1 MDNAFNLSSTKIIQV
16 IAEAEVM
23 SIFFPRVGKALIVD
37 TRYNPEAAPTVFV
50 DEMAGSPQDRL
61 DSIRRLRPQFKELAQ
76 LTLAPWVGST
86 RSFAEQGLLDAVVA
100 RFHSEGFPETADEAR
115 VAFHQM
121 QRFERATLRAL
132 IEGDPQT
139 TRTIFARQG

>member
-1 MDNAFNLSSTKIIQV
+1 MDNAFNLSSTKIIQA

-37 TRYNPEAAPTVFV
+37 TRHNPEAAPTVFV

-86 RSFAEQGLLDAVVA
+86 QSFADQGILTAIISRLHDI
-100 RFHSEGFPETADEAR
+100 GFPAVADEATA
-115 VAFHQM
+115 AFRLL
-121 QRFERATLRAL
+121 QRAERATLRAL